1 MLFYF
6 AVTSIAITLLSAIS
20 LHNGEK
26 FLRWKAFTKIRSGH
40 EITDDVNF
48 TYFDQNSSQDAPE
61 LDKADENRVSMFC
74 LQRRIFNW

>member
-1 MLFYF
+1 M
-6 AVTSIAITLLSAIS
+6 
-20 LHNGEK
+20 
-26 FLRWKAFTKIRSGH
+26 RWKAFTKIRSGH

-74 LQRRIFNW
+74 LQRRIFN